1 VKNANAKVCRRVLLG
16 KCLTGWLENTGTWQV
31 GKELF
36 FKRTFIIRAARDTPQ
51 WQKSKPFEI
60 VDLLTTFSNMLSFF
74 VMKRKIITSTVSIKR
89 HIGRVA
95 SEYD

>member
-36 FKRTFIIRAARDTPQ
+36 CKRTFIIRAARDTPQ

-74 VMKRKIITSTVSIKR
+74 CYEEFKNNY
-89 HIGRVA
+89 G
-95 SEYD
+95 